1 MNVIEIPFNKFLG
14 LQKADT
20 DDDFILK
27 LEERKE
33 YLNHLGTLH
42 ASIMFALAEATSG
55 EFLLKQFKDYKLNII
70 PVVRKAE
77 IKYSKPGN
85 GTVYSKADFVDTNTN
100 EIIDELNN
108 KKRVIIKVRVDIYN
122 EDLNKLMTSI
132 FDWFIALN
140 LK

>member
-14 LQKADT
+14 LQKVDT

-42 ASIMFALAEATSG
+42 ASTLFALAEATSG
-55 EFLLKQFKDYKLNII
+55 EYLLNQFKDYKLDII
-70 PVVRKAE
+70 PVVRKVE

-85 GTVYSKADFVDTNTN
+85 GTAYSKADFVDTNTN

-122 EDLNKLMTSI
+122 ENLSKLVTSI
-132 FDWFIALN
+132 FDWFVVLR
-140 LK
+140 

>member
-14 LQKADT
+14 LHKADT
-20 DDDFILK
+20 DDEFILK
-27 LEERKE
+27 LEEMKE
-33 YLNHLGTLH
+33 YLNHLGTIH
-42 ASIMFALAEATSG
+42 ASALFALAEATSG
-55 EFLLKQFKDYKLNII
+55 EYLLKQFKDYELNII

-85 GTVYSKADFVDTNTN
+85 GTVYSKADFVATNTN
-100 EIIDELNN
+100 EIIDELSN

-132 FDWFIALN
+132 FDWFIAFN
-140 LK
+140 

>member
-20 DDDFILK
+20 DDEFILK
-27 LEERKE
+27 LEEKKE
-33 YLNHLGTLH
+33 YLNHLGALH
-42 ASIMFALAEATSG
+42 ASTLFALAEATSG
-55 EFLLKQFKDYKLNII
+55 EYLLKQFKDFELNII

-85 GTVYSKADFVDTNTN
+85 GTVYSKADYVDTNTN
-100 EIIDELNN
+100 EIIDELSN

-122 EDLNKLMTSI
+122 ENLSKLMTSI
-132 FDWFIALN
+132 FDWFIVSN
-140 LK
+140 

>member
-42 ASIMFALAEATSG
+42 ASTLFALAEATSG
-55 EFLLKQFKDYKLNII
+55 EYLLNQFKDYELNII
-70 PVVRKAE
+70 PVVRKVE

-85 GTVYSKADFVDTNTN
+85 GTVYSKADFTATNTN

-122 EDLNKLMTSI
+122 ENLNKLMTSI
-132 FDWFIALN
+132 FDWFVALR
-140 LK
+140 

>member
-20 DDDFILK
+20 DDEFILK

-42 ASIMFALAEATSG
+42 ASTLFALAEATSG
-55 EFLLKQFKDYKLNII
+55 EYLLNQFKDYELNII
-70 PVVRKAE
+70 PVVRKVE

-85 GTVYSKADFVDTNTN
+85 GTVYSKADFVDTNTI
-100 EIIDELNN
+100 EIIDELSN
-108 KKRVIIKVRVDIYN
+108 KKRVIIKVKVDIYN
-122 EDLNKLMTSI
+122 ENLNKIMTSI

-140 LK
+140 